1 MNYYF
6 LIIIVCMIIFLNNC
20 DSSNNG
26 VDGEDSSTHEKVGN
40 IIFRNNTT
48 NDFLLFFDFFGH
60 EYIELNG
67 SINNFVS
74 NFWFSNNSHF
84 KRDIWGL
91 ISRRDEPSAYKP
103 NSKTYVTKIEAY
115 LLRDSHISLQKINP
129 RIYDSQT
136 NFIFKIT
143 NSVNNVATT
152 IKSIDFPA
160 KAEGIENRF
169 PYIEIFIDID
179 DSTFT
184 DSYWGTTNE

>member
-1 MNYYF
+1 MKKITLLHLFCFLTLLMFGLNCNEDDCPEVVIESHVESVGF
-6 LIIIVCMIIFLNNC
+6 LIISNRSIYQDIFMILYPHIP
-20 DSSNNG
+20 
-26 VDGEDSSTHEKVGN
+26 EDIE
-40 IIFRNNTT
+40 INNTNNNVIKSHVRGILNREEKC
-48 NDFLLFFDFFGH
+48 NDDHITVVDDGDV
-60 EYIELNG
+60 
-67 SINNFVS
+67 FV
-74 NFWFSNNSHF
+74 
-84 KRDIWGL
+84 RDI
-91 ISRRDEPSAYKP
+91 SY
-103 NSKTYVTKIEAY
+103 SKIN
-115 LLRDSHISLQKINP
+115 HISF
-129 RIYDSQT
+129 YDSQT